1 MQYCAENLVVLF
13 HSVNIPLAWI
23 HDLSKQQVELAGQFG
38 LPIDG
43 TLDDLMKRVKQKW
56 AVIQPYLPSP
66 TTDKSA
72 LASQPNSSYTKSSVH
87 ASTYLT
93 KVKINLVSEL
103 FKNIPLLTD
112 TDPEKFLK
120 FLIRVSEVY
129 DLKLISDRVRVSPGQ

>member
-13 HSVNIPLAWI
+13 HSVNITLAWI
-23 HDLSKQQVELAGQFG
+23 HDLSKQQVELAGQLG

-43 TLDDLMKRVKQKW
+43 TLDDLRKRVKQKW

-66 TTDKSA
+66 TADKSA
-72 LASQPNSSYTKSSVH
+72 LASQPNSSYTESSVH
-87 ASTYLT
+87 ASTYLI

-112 TDPEKFLK
+112 TDPEKF
-120 FLIRVSEVY
+120 
-129 DLKLISDRVRVSPGQ
+129 